1 MSENTAAPGDPAGDG
16 KDFGELLDML
26 GIEPNERVSICS
38 QKPGGNF
45 EHATPHDRADA
56 ERLALSRPYANRD
69 VWFSVNP
76 VELPAGYHG
85 RGADQHVTRCAALFA
100 DIDIKSGGVS
110 DAQLAETVTKEIA
123 SALRQDPVA
132 VVFSG
137 HGGHPYWTLDPE
149 DDAWKLDT
157 DAKQAAAQAVY
168 RRFHRLCADVASR
181 FGGNVDNVCQL
192 SRILRVPGTYNRKNS
207 ADPVLVAL
215 TAYPFGNAGPLSF
228 VEVAEA
234 LDAYGVPELAE
245 DRERIGAVV
254 SEPSEWKFGDQTS
267 PYIAAMVAGWPTD
280 RPSSRHG
287 WLVSQATRLACA
299 HRLTQITQDD
309 YHSATNTLAVAF
321 GELLSTHGAKR
332 EPTPGELAGA
342 LAWGTQRAA
351 AVSDERAADEVGGK
365 LGDGDRAPQGDELAS
380 GVTYPE
386 SFWLSRDRLNHIRI
400 VALAR
405 RAAPDATLAA
415 VLAQISACI
424 PPSVRVETGIMSPIP
439 HHLFVAPVSKS
450 GRGKSSSVDAAGA
463 AVKIER
469 SWSTDPLADVDHS
482 PVMLP
487 VGEPF
492 PRVGKMRTGEG
503 IAEMFYG
510 TVKLPPQD
518 GKGRPRF
525 IRKQVRSNVLL
536 HTDEGHSVVKFITD
550 PKSIVGETLREA
562 FSGQPIGQSNA
573 DESKYRFVPSGMYT
587 LAVIVGFQV
596 SVLADL
602 LTGDELSKGTPQRFL
617 FAWAKTDAGSVTREM
632 LRELVDPGPL
642 TVAIPTRGLRLCEAL
657 RVKVDEARIAE
668 WLRPDDADAEIPEI
682 ESQRVAMV
690 ARIAGL
696 LAILDGR
703 DEVDDEDKLVVNESD
718 WALAET
724 MFATSCAIA
733 DLAIADRRTRA
744 SKAKQTARART
755 LAESIEDE
763 EARGTPEGRA
773 TARILG
779 YLTGL
784 GQVRWTGKAGIR
796 AQKFNSK
803 YHEYADAALAQLV
816 ESGRLRKTEVGQATF
831 VELLT

>member
-1 MSENTAAPGDPAGDG
+1 MSENTAALGMRADDG
-16 KDFGELLDML
+16 KGFGELLDVL

-38 QKPGGNF
+38 QRPGGNF
-45 EHATPHDRADA
+45 EHATPRDRADA
-56 ERLALSRPYANRD
+56 ERLALSTPFAKRN

-85 RGADQHVTRCAALFA
+85 RGTDQHVTRCAALFA
-100 DIDIKSGGVS
+100 DIDIKNGGVA
-110 DAQLAETVTKEIA
+110 DAELAATVTKEIA
-123 SALRQDPVA
+123 SALRQDPAA

-149 DDAWKLDT
+149 DDGWVLDT
-157 DAKQAAAQAVY
+157 HAKRAAAQVIY
-168 RRFHRLCADVASR
+168 RRFHRLCADVAGR

-192 SRILRVPGTYNRKNS
+192 SRILRVPGTYNLKNS
-207 ADPVLVAL
+207 ADPALVAL
-215 TAYPFGNAGPLSF
+215 ATYPFGNAGPLSF
-228 VEVAEA
+228 AEVAEA
-234 LDAYGVPELAE
+234 LDVYGVPELAE
-245 DRERIGAVV
+245 DSECVEAVV
-254 SEPSEWKFGDQTS
+254 SEPSGWEFGEQTS
-267 PYIAAMVAGWPTD
+267 PYVAAMVAGWPTD
-280 RPSSRHG
+280 RPDSRHG

-309 YHSATNTLAVAF
+309 YRSAVNVLAVAF
-321 GELLSTHGAKR
+321 GELLSTHGDRRK
-332 EPTPGELAGA
+332 PTPGELAGA

-351 AVSDERAADEVGGK
+351 TVSDERAADEVGGK
-365 LGDGDRAPQGDELAS
+365 LGNGDRTPLGDEPLK

-386 SFWLSRDRLNHIRI
+386 SFWLSRERLNHIRI

-424 PPSVRVETGIMSPIP
+424 PPSVRVETGIMSPVP
-439 HHLFVAPVSKS
+439 QHLFVAPVSKS

-463 AVKIER
+463 AVTIER
-469 SWSTDPLADVDHS
+469 SWSTDPLADADHS

-487 VGEPF
+487 IGEAF

-510 TVKLPPQD
+510 TVKVPPQD
-518 GKGRPRF
+518 GKGKPHF

-573 DESKYRFVPSGMYT
+573 DESKYRFVPSGKYT

-596 SVLADL
+596 SVLAEL

-642 TVAIPTRGLRLCEAL
+642 TVTIPSRGLRLCEAL
-657 RVKVDEARIAE
+657 RAKVDEARITE
-668 WLRPDDADAEIPEI
+668 WLRTDDADAEIPEI

-690 ARIAGL
+690 ARVAGL

-703 DEVDDEDKLVVNESD
+703 DEVDDDDKLVVTEDD
-718 WALAET
+718 WDLAET
-724 MFATSCAIA
+724 MFTTSCAIA

-744 SKAKQTARART
+744 SKDKQTSRARN

-773 TARILG
+773 IARIVG

-784 GQVRWTGKAGIR
+784 GQVRWSGKAGIR

-803 YHEYADAALAQLV
+803 YHEHADAALAQLV
-816 ESGRLRKTEVGQATF
+816 ESGRLRKTEAGQAIF